1 MFPLPTSSAPVA
13 VCHRL
18 PVQASP
24 SPAADLI
31 APLWRAIAV
40 FRFAAL
46 GYVLVLYGRNAVD
59 YAHPLVA
66 VPLLLVMIAWTV
78 VTTWAYP
85 RPRWRRWPLLA
96 ADLTVALATLLV
108 SPWIIGRAALADGVP
123 TLAVAW
129 LAGPV
134 LAWAVAGGRRL
145 GVFAALVLTV
155 ADLAVRERLN
165 ESSVT
170 PGVLMLLAGIA
181 VGHVAR
187 LIVAAEQRLQR
198 AVELEAA
205 TRELA
210 AATRERERLA
220 RDIHDSVLQ
229 VLAMVARRGADL
241 DGEAGE
247 LARLAGEQ
255 EAALRT
261 LVTSRVTTAPV
272 RSGPGVGTATDH
284 AGEGTTGA
292 AITGAGF
299 AGAGTTGA
307 AITGAGIAGA
317 AGTDA
322 GTVDAVDL
330 RALVSRYAAP
340 RVSIATP
347 AGPVLLPGRVAT
359 QLAAALGAA
368 IDNAVRHGG
377 PDVQVWVLIEDEP
390 QTVTVSVRDDGPGIA
405 PGRLAEAAAQGRL
418 GVSQSIRG
426 RIAEVGGTVR
436 IISAPGEGTEIEL
449 RVPGPASG

>member
-1 MFPLPTSSAPVA
+1 MRGT
-13 VCHRL
+13 
-18 PVQASP
+18 P
-24 SPAADLI
+24 SPEGTLI
-31 APLWRAIAV
+31 VPLWRAIAV

-59 YAHPLVA
+59 YAHPVVA
-66 VPLLLVMIAWTV
+66 IPVLLAIVAWTIAA
-78 VTTWAYP
+78 TWAYA
-85 RPRWRRWPLLA
+85 RPRWRRWPLFA
-96 ADLTVALATLLV
+96 ADLLIALATLLV

-123 TLAVAW
+123 TLGVAW

-145 GVFAALVLTV
+145 GVVAALVLAA

-170 PGVLMLLAGIA
+170 PGVLMLLAGVV

-187 LIVAAEQRLQR
+187 LIVAAEDRLQR

-229 VLAMVARRGADL
+229 VLAMVARRGAHL

-261 LVTSRVTTAPV
+261 LVTSRVA
-272 RSGPGVGTATDH
+272 SSAAGSALLGH
-284 AGEGTTGA
+284 AA
-292 AITGAGF
+292 AGSALLGHAAAGHGSRASA
-299 AGAGTTGA
+299 AGADGVA
-307 AITGAGIAGA
+307 AAGIDADGAGA
-317 AGTDA
+317 A
-322 GTVDAVDL
+322 DL
-330 RALVSRYAAP
+330 RTVVARYAAP
-340 RVSIATP
+340 RVSIAEP
-347 AGPVLLPGRVAT
+347 AGPVLLSGHVAT
-359 QLAAALGAA
+359 QLGAALGAA
-368 IDNAVRHGG
+368 VDNAIRHGG
-377 PDVQVWVLIEDEP
+377 PDVQVWVLIEQEP
-390 QTVTVSVRDDGPGIA
+390 DAVTVSIRDDGRGIA

-436 IISAPGEGTEIEL
+436 IVSAPGEGTEIEL
-449 RVPGPASG
+449 RVPGPVPR